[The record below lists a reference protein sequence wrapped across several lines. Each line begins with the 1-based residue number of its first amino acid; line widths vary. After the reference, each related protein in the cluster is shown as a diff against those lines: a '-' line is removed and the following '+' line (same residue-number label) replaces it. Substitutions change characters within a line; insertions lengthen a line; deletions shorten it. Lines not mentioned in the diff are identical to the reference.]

1 MPLYEA
7 SYAEKHAV
15 VLDLGIRYTKF
26 GFAGEDSPRC
36 IIPTEIADP
45 ETRQVRSIYS
55 YKDETDLYSLLVEF
69 IHMLH
74 FKHLLVSPK
83 DRRVLILESL
93 LCPTVFR
100 DVLAKVLFRHFEVS
114 SVLFVPVHLVA
125 LSTLGSPCSGTGL
138 VMDVGHQEALLI
150 PVYCGVPV
158 LSAWQA
164 QPWAGKALQQ
174 RLRESLKEHY
184 KNGDGP
190 ISPIEIEELSDEV
203 IEDIKVRTCFVTPLE
218 RANKFA
224 DKSEDITAAPAVQYR
239 VDGSKTI
246 TIPGHIRE
254 TCHEV
259 FFERDSDQLS
269 LPNMILDAIV
279 KCNVDMRKQLAENIF
294 LIGGSSMTPGFK
306 YRLSQELNHLLKTPY
321 YSNRLKINKFKFH
334 TSRVKENYVGWLGGS
349 LIGASDLLS
358 VRSLTREGYLN
369 NTTVPDWCNLIYNT
383 KSISDSFK
391 WTL

>member
-1 MPLYEA
+1 MPLYETN
-7 SYAEKHAV
+7 YAEKHAV

-36 IIPTEIADP
+36 IIPTEIPDP

-74 FKHLLVSPK
+74 FKHILVSPK

-125 LSTLGSPCSGTGL
+125 MSTLGSPGSGTGL
-138 VMDVGHQEALLI
+138 VVDVGHSETLLI

-158 LSAWQA
+158 LAAWQA
-164 QPWAGKALQQ
+164 QPWAGKAVQL
-174 RLRESLKEHY
+174 RLRESLVEHF
-184 KNGDGP
+184 KNGDSTT
-190 ISPIEIEELSDEV
+190 SPDDIQELTEET
-203 IEDIKVRTCFVTPLE
+203 IEDIKVRACFVTPLE
-218 RANKFA
+218 RARKFA
-224 DKSEDITAAPAVQYR
+224 DKSTDVKAAPDVSYR
-239 VDGSKTI
+239 VGGSRLI
-246 TIPGHIRE
+246 TIPGYIRE

-306 YRLSQELNHLLKTPY
+306 YRLSQELKHLIATPY
-321 YSNRLKINKFKFH
+321 YANRLKINKFKFH
-334 TSRVKENYVGWLGGS
+334 ASRVKENYVGWLGGS
-349 LIGASDLLS
+349 LFGASDLLS

-369 NTTVPDWCNLIYNT
+369 NATVPDWCNLMYNT
-383 KSISDSFK
+383 KSNAGSIK
-391 WTL
+391 KII

>member
-100 DVLAKVLFRHFEVS
+100 DVLAKVLFRHFEYTKIE
-114 SVLFVPVHLVA
+114 LL
-125 LSTLGSPCSGTGL
+125 LNLGQYFAQ
-138 VMDVGHQEALLI
+138 DLI
-150 PVYCGVPV
+150 
-158 LSAWQA
+158 
-164 QPWAGKALQQ
+164 
-174 RLRESLKEHY
+174 
-184 KNGDGP
+184 
-190 ISPIEIEELSDEV
+190 I
-203 IEDIKVRTCFVTPLE
+203 RTCFVTPLE